1 MVSWTILLV
10 TLAGC
15 SLAGSGANANGSSH
29 DDTSGPRELGL
40 GPQNPADSSNERTGV
55 GTAVSN
61 RDREIADSLKEGGYV
76 ILLRHLATNGPR
88 EQGSAS
94 DEDTSQNRVQETSD
108 AIRKL
113 SIPVGQ
119 VLSSPD
125 STAQEGQKA
134 SAYGSGHTQVETTEV
149 LRLQDPSDVQSLDE
163 LDAKLRQLL
172 STPPSSGENTILI
185 STVPESEGLEETE
198 AETVVF
204 KPLGSSNFQRVALIT
219 PQQWTELARST
230 V

>member
-15 SLAGSGANANGSSH
+15 SLAGAGANANGFSH
-29 DDTSGPRELGL
+29 DDASGPRELGL
-40 GPQNPADSSNERTGV
+40 GPQNLADSSNENNGV

-88 EQGSAS
+88 DQGSAS
-94 DEDTSQNRVQETSD
+94 DEDTSQNRVQETSE

-125 STAQEGQKA
+125 SPVQRA
-134 SAYGSGHTQVETTEV
+134 SAYGSSHVQVETTEV
-149 LRLQDPSDVQSLDE
+149 LGLQDPSNVQSLDE
-163 LDAKLRQLL
+163 LDAELRQLL
-172 STPPSSGENTILI
+172 ATPPSSGENTILI

-204 KPLGSSNFQRVALIT
+204 KPLGSSDFQRVALIT

>member
-29 DDTSGPRELGL
+29 DDASGPRELGI
-40 GPQNPADSSNERTGV
+40 GPQNPADSSNESNGV

-61 RDREIADSLKEGGYV
+61 RDREIAYSLKEGGYV

-88 EQGSAS
+88 DQGSAS
-94 DEDTSQNRVQETSD
+94 DEDTSQNRVQETSE

-125 STAQEGQKA
+125 SPAQRA
-134 SAYGSGHTQVETTEV
+134 SAYGSGHTQIETTEV

-172 STPPSSGENTILI
+172 STAPSSGENTILI

-219 PQQWTELARST
+219 PEQWTELARST
-230 V
+230 G